1 MAKVMVVDDAVFMR
15 MMLKMLLVEAG
26 HEVVAEATNGM
37 EAVHTYVKYKPDLV
51 TMDVTMPELDGI
63 GAVRQIRNLDP
74 LAKIIICSAMG
85 QNALIVDA
93 ISSGAK
99 DYIVKP
105 FDKKEIINAVNK
117 VLDESSLSFEDLR
130 HRFQ

>member
-1 MAKVMVVDDAVFMR
+1 M
-15 MMLKMLLVEAG
+15 
-26 HEVVAEATNGM
+26 
-37 EAVHTYVKYKPDLV
+37 
-51 TMDVTMPELDGI
+51 DGI
-63 GAVRQIRNLDP
+63 GAVRQIRKLDP
-74 LAKIIICSAMG
+74 LAKIIMCSAMG

-105 FDKKEIINAVNK
+105 FEKKEIIDAVNK

-130 HRFQ
+130 RRFR